1 MKMMQGL
8 RMEIHFVAYKLDLV
22 FDELGV
28 GAIEEVIDETNTS
41 EVTEVAEAA
50 VDSKVMDEQTNIS
63 VDACEEEPNAA
74 GFGIRKF
81 RNDDAAVHFYTGL
94 ETFRNVLFVLDTLGP
109 AAYHLRYIY
118 HKVTKLSV
126 LDQFFLVLIKLR
138 RHTTNFELSR
148 MFEVSEATVS
158 NIFLTWILF
167 MNSQWKELNLWPSQ
181 KLVRYFSPSGFKRN
195 YPNTRIIIDGTEC
208 PMKKPKN
215 PSAQQATF
223 STYKNRNTVKVLVGA
238 TPGGLVSYM
247 SNAYGGSTSDRQIV
261 ERSGLPSL
269 CDVNDSIM
277 ADKGFNVQ
285 DILAPKRHP
294 NKYTNIL

>member
-1 MKMMQGL
+1 MAKP
-8 RMEIHFVAYKLDLV
+8 
-22 FDELGV
+22 
-28 GAIEEVIDETNTS
+28 ETS
-41 EVTEVAEAA
+41 ALFF
-50 VDSKVMDEQTNIS
+50 
-63 VDACEEEPNAA
+63 P
-74 GFGIRKF
+74 IR
-81 RNDDAAVHFYTGL
+81 
-94 ETFRNVLFVLDTLGP
+94 
-109 AAYHLRYIY
+109 
-118 HKVTKLSV
+118 
-126 LDQFFLVLIKLR
+126 
-138 RHTTNFELSR
+138 
-148 MFEVSEATVS
+148 
-158 NIFLTWILF
+158 
-167 MNSQWKELNLWPSQ
+167 
-181 KLVRYFSPSGFKRN
+181 FKRN

-285 DILAPKRHP
+285 DIFAPKDIQINIPTFFKKKNRMSGETVVRDRKISSKRVHIERIIGLAKTFKILVESMTATEAKLSSEIIFVCFMLC
-294 NKYTNIL
+294 NFRTNIVPNYA